1 MPEDKWSR
9 WLTTERWGDHEKSLQ
24 SALNSVR
31 DRILGMAAPRPG
43 ETVVDLGSGTG
54 LLGLEAARLVGNG
67 GRVIFLDISAPALR
81 TAASDATV
89 GCEAFAVAEA
99 LALPLRNGSADVVVM
114 RSVLIYVHDRLAAA
128 REMARI
134 LRPRGRVAFFE
145 PINARMPEAVVLPE
159 FDDVREAYRAG
170 SKSNPLC
177 NIEEGDLVEAF
188 QQAGFRV
195 ELSMDESRWPA
206 RGQEWAHSFRY
217 GAPAGY
223 NAYDTALAAGATRE
237 RLDEFLVAGER
248 HLGDAWT
255 VMTCPAAYLLAIR
268 N

>member
-9 WLTTERWGDHEKSLQ
+9 WLTTERWGDHEKSLL

-31 DRILGMAAPRPG
+31 DRILGMAAPQPG
-43 ETVVDLGSGTG
+43 DTAIDLGSGTG
-54 LLGLEAARLVGNG
+54 LLGLEAARLVGQN
-67 GRVIFLDISAPALR
+67 GRVVFLDISAPALR
-81 TAASDATV
+81 QAVTNTTV
-89 GCEAFAVAEA
+89 GCEAFAVADA
-99 LALPLRNGSADVVVM
+99 VALPLRHGFADVIVM
-114 RSVLIYVHDRLAAA
+114 RSVLIYVHDRSAAA
-128 REMARI
+128 REMARV

-145 PINARMPEAVVLPE
+145 PINARMPEAVDLPE
-159 FDDVREAYRAG
+159 FDDVREAYRTG

-177 NIEEGDLVEAF
+177 NFEEGDLVEAF
-188 QQAGFRV
+188 EQADFSV
-195 ELSMDESRWPA
+195 ELSMDERRWPV
-206 RGQEWAHSFRY
+206 RGQEWAHGFRR

-223 NAYDTALAAGATRE
+223 NGYDTALAGGATKE